1 MNALWIT
8 HIYRREEYH
17 VPHVWENTH
26 IHTLQPESPYPEGCC
41 GAQFHSKTFGKERTW
56 QFLLHGHILSHCHV
70 KLVLLV
76 MFLIFYF
83 FIHRILWQPRKVTG
97 LLSPCCLWGSPG
109 TGSLVTFVFSNPISP
124 APVFEADLLALK
136 KLWQQAYC
144 SANLAAQ
151 FQICP
156 AHEKYIGNR
165 CVLSSRPTAQLI
177 LLTLQRILHMPSL
190 MSYGRQNP
198 AKVSPSHTH
207 LLSLI
212 PHLLNPYSQTPFS
225 TGVTQLF

>member
-1 MNALWIT
+1 MPGRISQLSWLFQIWLFRLSVCECLVDHTYIQTWRVPCSTCVRKHT
-8 HIYRREEYH
+8 HTYS
-17 VPHVWENTH
+17 PT
-26 IHTLQPESPYPEGCC
+26 ESPYPEGCC
-41 GAQFHSKTFGKERTW
+41 GAQFHSKTFGKEGTW
-56 QFLLHGHILSHCHV
+56 QFLLHGHMLSHCHV

-76 MFLIFYF
+76 TFFIFYF

-165 CVLSSRPTAQLI
+165 CVRSSRPTAQLI
-177 LLTLQRILHMPSL
+177 LLTLTKDFAH
-190 MSYGRQNP
+190 
-198 AKVSPSHTH
+198 A
-207 LLSLI
+207 LSDELWETK
-212 PHLLNPYSQTPFS
+212 SS
-225 TGVTQLF
+225 